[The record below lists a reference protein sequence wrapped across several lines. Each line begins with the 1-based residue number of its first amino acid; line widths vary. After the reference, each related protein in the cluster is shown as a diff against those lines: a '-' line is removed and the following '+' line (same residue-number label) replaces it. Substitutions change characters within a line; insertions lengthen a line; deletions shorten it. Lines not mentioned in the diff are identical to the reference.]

1 VTVTVRRRLTDQ
13 GAGIIGR
20 EVERESLRLAL
31 GDDGPLVVFIHGIG
45 GVGKSAILEWFAA
58 AARGGGAVVLQLDG
72 GAIEPTPRGF
82 LAALSEATGDALETV
97 EDAAGRLARLGKRVV
112 LAIDRY
118 EVMRSLD
125 HWLQQSF
132 VPGLP
137 DNVRLVLAGR
147 EPPLPGWSL
156 GLGPVFQSLP
166 LGNLPSADARMLLR
180 RDGVAEDDFERVNQ
194 LARGHPLSLRR
205 AAAAVSARP
214 GPDHEAATL
223 STIVEALAE
232 RYLQGLDPATREVL
246 GAASVVRRPTL
257 SLLGAMLPE
266 AAPQDAFDRLRAL
279 PFVSLGIDGLVIQD
293 SVRDVVATYIR
304 ATDPDRLRRYRIAA
318 WRQLRDEAARAAPH
332 EMWRY
337 TADLLYILENPMIR
351 EAFFPTTE
359 HRYFVDGARPDDETT
374 VLEAAQRQR
383 SATEA
388 VIVSTWWRRDRAA
401 FRMARDGSGR
411 LSGYYVAGELG
422 NVGRGLLDLDPV
434 ARQWWHH
441 LRLNP
446 VPPGQRV
453 LFDRF
458 EIVFEHDDSAPLVN
472 AAFMLDLKRLYMELR
487 PSLRRIYSVGLESVV
502 GTAWERLGFQPLPGP
517 PATIDGVTHH
527 AAVLD
532 FGPASVDGWLTR
544 VIATELRIE
553 EDSLLDVAQRQLVLR
568 GGRVDLTRLEFEVFR
583 CLHDRPGMIVDR
595 ASLLREVW
603 GYDDDRGSNVVD
615 AQVKSLRRKLGE
627 RAGVI
632 ETIRG
637 LGYRFVAT
645 A

>member
-1 VTVTVRRRLTDQ
+1 MTVRQRVTDQ
-13 GAGIIGR
+13 GVGIVGR
-20 EVERESLRLAL
+20 EVERDSLLLAL
-31 GDDGPLVVFIHGIG
+31 GEDGALVVFIHGIG
-45 GVGKSAILEWFAA
+45 GVGKSALLESFTTV
-58 AARGGGAVVLQLDG
+58 ARASGAVVLQLDG

-82 LAALSEATGDALETV
+82 LAALSEATGDALESV
-97 EDAAGRLARLGKRVV
+97 EEAAARLSRLGDRVV
-112 LAIDRY
+112 LVIDRY
-118 EVMRSLD
+118 EVLRSLD
-125 HWLQQSF
+125 QWLQQSF

-137 DNVRLVLAGR
+137 DNVRFVLAGR

-166 LGNLPSADARMLLR
+166 LGNLPSGDARTLLR
-180 RDGVAEDDFERVNQ
+180 RDGVAEDDLERVNQ
-194 LARGHPLSLRR
+194 LARGHPLSLRL
-205 AAAAVSARP
+205 AAAAIAARP

-223 STIVEALAE
+223 SAIVEALAE
-232 RYLQGLDPATREVL
+232 RYLEGLDPATREVL

-257 SLLGAMLPE
+257 SLLGAMVPE

-279 PFVSLGIDGLVIQD
+279 PFVSLGIDGLMIHD
-293 SVRDVVATYIR
+293 SVRDVVAAYVR
-304 ATDPDRLRRYRIAA
+304 ASDPDRLRRYRIAA

-359 HRYFVDGARPDDETT
+359 HRYFVDGARPEDETT
-374 VLEAAQRQR
+374 VLEAARRQE
-383 SATEA
+383 SAA
-388 VIVSTWWRRDRAA
+388 GAAIVSTWWRRDRAA
-401 FRMARDGSGR
+401 FRVARDGSGAVV
-411 LSGYYVAGELG
+411 GYYVVGELSS
-422 NVGRGLLDLDPV
+422 VGRGLLDLDPV

-441 LRLNP
+441 LHLNP
-446 VPPGQRV
+446 VPRGQRV

-458 EIVFEHDDSAPLVN
+458 EIVREHDESSPLVV
-472 AAFMLDLKRLYMELR
+472 AAFMLDLKRMYMELR
-487 PSLRRIYSVGLESVV
+487 PSLRRIYSVGLQSVV

-517 PATIDGVTHH
+517 PPTMDGVAYHT
-527 AAVLD
+527 AVLD

-544 VIATELRIE
+544 IIATELRIE

-568 GGRVDLTRLEFEVFR
+568 DRRVDLTRLEFEVLR
-583 CLHDRPGMIVDR
+583 CLYDRPGMVVDR

-603 GYDDDRGSNVVD
+603 GYDEDRGSNVID

-627 RAGVI
+627 RASVI
-632 ETIRG
+632 ETVRG
-637 LGYRFVAT
+637 LGYRLVAT

>member
-1 VTVTVRRRLTDQ
+1 MDKGV
-13 GAGIIGR
+13 GIVGR
-20 EVERESLRLAL
+20 EVELTSLRLAL
-31 GDDGPLVVFIHGIG
+31 GEDGPLVVFIHGMG
-45 GVGKSAILEWFAA
+45 GVGKSAVLESFAA
-58 AARGGGAVVLQLDG
+58 DARKSGAVVLTLDG

-82 LAALSEATGDALETV
+82 LASLSEATGEALETV
-97 EDAAGRLARLGKRVV
+97 EEAAARLARLGDRVV

-118 EVMRSLD
+118 EVLRSVD

-137 DNVRLVLAGR
+137 DNVRLVVAGR

-156 GLGPVFQSLP
+156 GLGPVFRNLP
-166 LGNLPSADARMLLR
+166 LGNLSTRDARTLLR
-180 RDGVAEDDFERVNQ
+180 RDGVSEEDLERINQ
-194 LARGHPLSLRR
+194 LARGHPLSLRLAAAAMAARPEPDR
-205 AAAAVSARP
+205 AAA
-214 GPDHEAATL
+214 TL
-223 STIVEALAE
+223 PTIVEALAE

-257 SLLGAMLPE
+257 SLLGAMLPG
-266 AAPQDAFDRLRAL
+266 AAAQDAFDRLRTL
-279 PFVSLGIDGLVIQD
+279 PFVSLGIDGLVIHD

-318 WRQLRDEAARAAPH
+318 WRKLRDEAARAAPH

-359 HRYFVDGARPDDETT
+359 HRYFVDGARLEDERT
-374 VLEAAQRQR
+374 VLEAARRQR
-383 SATEA
+383 NAAEA
-388 VIVSTWWRRDRAA
+388 AIISTWWRRDRAA
-401 FRMARDGSGR
+401 FRVARGGTGAVA
-411 LSGYYVAGELG
+411 GYYVVGELSM
-422 NVGRGLLDLDPV
+422 VGRGLLDLDPV
-434 ARQWWHH
+434 ARHWWHH
-441 LRLNP
+441 LRLHP

-458 EIVFEHDDSAPLVN
+458 EIVLERDESAPLVM
-472 AAFMLDLKRLYMELR
+472 AAFMLDLKRMYMELR
-487 PSLRRIYSVGLESVV
+487 PSLRRIYSVDLRSVV
-502 GTAWERLGFQPLPGP
+502 GTAWERLEFQPLPGP
-517 PATIDGVTHH
+517 PPMIDGVAYH

-544 VIATELRIE
+544 IIATELRIE

-568 GGRVDLTRLEFEVFR
+568 DRRVDLTRLEFEVFR
-583 CLHDRPGMIVDR
+583 CLYDRPGTVVDR

-632 ETIRG
+632 ETVRG
-637 LGYRFVAT
+637 LGYRFVAS